1 MNFTQL
7 FIILLSLFSVIYLL
21 ILWRYWRN
29 SRGIFRISGIFIF
42 KILARLS
49 IFLLFFWLFI
59 SYLEPNNSSKNL
71 AEPVKAIY
79 QVPQYYTLSKESWQ
93 EAQSVISED
102 LKRTQPVYV
111 SLVISQFKN
120 KKLETLIP
128 ATPLH
133 SFLSLI
139 ENPEV
144 LNLRHSILQDA
155 SSKSGDRKGGI
166 QEFSPITKLVKKGNA
181 SQEFTLTNQET
192 SYFTFLSSNN
202 WTELVDM
209 KVYLLILLLILIT
222 SDLLFILHII
232 KI

>member
-7 FIILLSLFSVIYLL
+7 FIILLSLFSSIYLL
-21 ILWRYWRN
+21 ILWKYWRN

-42 KILARLS
+42 KLLARLS

-59 SYLEPNNSSKNL
+59 YFLEPSNTSISL
-71 AEPVKAIY
+71 SEPVKVSY
-79 QVPQYYTLSKESWQ
+79 WVPENYTQSKDRWQ
-93 EAQSVISED
+93 EAQNLISED
-102 LKRTQPVYV
+102 LKRNTAAFV
-111 SLVISQFKN
+111 SLEIISAQLDAK
-120 KKLETLIP
+120 ETLIP
-128 ATPLH
+128 NTPIE
-133 SFLSLI
+133 SFLGLI

-144 LNLRHSILQDA
+144 LNFHHHAEMKRNKTEGRGNQVFRPISKKVQIGKDSKEFIL
-155 SSKSGDRKGGI
+155 S
-166 QEFSPITKLVKKGNA
+166 
-181 SQEFTLTNQET
+181 NQET

-222 SDLLFILHII
+222 TDLLFILHII

>member
-7 FIILLSLFSVIYLL
+7 FIILLSLFSGIYLL

-29 SRGIFRISGIFIF
+29 SSGIFRISGIFIF

-59 SYLEPNNSSKNL
+59 SYLEPAGNTRNL
-71 AEPVKAIY
+71 ADPLLVSY
-79 QVPQYYTLSKESWQ
+79 RLPQSFTQSKERWQ
-93 EAQSVISED
+93 EAQSLISED
-102 LKRTQPVYV
+102 LKRTQPVYA
-111 SLVISQFKN
+111 SLTISKGN
-120 KKLETLIP
+120 PVNTETIIP
-128 ATPLH
+128 TTPLQ
-133 SFLSLI
+133 SFMGLL

-144 LNLRHSILQDA
+144 LNLKHSVLRFENSVKGVGNEFNQI
-155 SSKSGDRKGGI
+155 SKI
-166 QEFSPITKLVKKGNA
+166 VKRGNL

>member
-7 FIILLSLFSVIYLL
+7 FIILLSLFSSIYLL
-21 ILWRYWRN
+21 ILWRYWR
-29 SRGIFRISGIFIF
+29 SSHGIFRISGIFIF

-49 IFLLFFWLFI
+49 IFLLFFWLFM
-59 SYLEPNNSSKNL
+59 SYS
-71 AEPVKAIY
+71 EPVSQSNMLADPVHVRY
-79 QVPQYYTLSKESWQ
+79 QIALQHTHTKERWI
-93 EAQSVISED
+93 EAKSLISED
-102 LKRTQPVYV
+102 VKRSQPVYV
-111 SLVISQFKN
+111 SLEIVHSKN
-120 KKLETLIP
+120 AWKETLIP
-128 ATPLH
+128 TTPTQ
-133 SFLSLI
+133 SFLSLL

-144 LNLRHSILQDA
+144 LNLKHSSISNQIDE
-155 SSKSGDRKGGI
+155 KGGG
-166 QEFSPITKLVKKGNA
+166 QSFNPINKLVSRGNT
-181 SQEFTLTNQET
+181 SVEFTLSNQET

>member
-1 MNFTQL
+1 M
-7 FIILLSLFSVIYLL
+7 
-21 ILWRYWRN
+21 
-29 SRGIFRISGIFIF
+29 
-42 KILARLS
+42 
-49 IFLLFFWLFI
+49 
-59 SYLEPNNSSKNL
+59 EPNNSSKNL

-166 QEFSPITKLVKKGNA
+166 QEFSPITKLVKMGNA

>member
-7 FIILLSLFSVIYLL
+7 FIILLSLFSSIYLL

-59 SYLEPNNSSKNL
+59 SYLEPVSSSSIL
-71 AEPVKAIY
+71 ADPVKVSY
-79 QVPQYYTLSKESWQ
+79 QLPLQYTYSKERWQ
-93 EAQSVISED
+93 EAQTVINED
-102 LKRTQPVYV
+102 LKRSQPVYV
-111 SLVISQFKN
+111 SLEITHI
-120 KKLETLIP
+120 KKENRETLIP
-128 ATPLH
+128 TTPLQ
-133 SFLSLI
+133 SFMSLI

-144 LNLRHSILQDA
+144 LNLKHAINSKE
-155 SSKSGDRKGGI
+155 SSEKGGI
-166 QEFSPITKLVKKGNA
+166 HEFSPITKIVKRGNV

>member
-7 FIILLSLFSVIYLL
+7 LIILLSLFSSIYLL
-21 ILWRYWRN
+21 ILWRYWR
-29 SRGIFRISGIFIF
+29 SSKGIFRISGIFIF
-42 KILARLS
+42 KILARLG

-59 SYLEPNNSSKNL
+59 SYLDPATNSKKL
-71 AEPVKAIY
+71 TDPV
-79 QVPQYYTLSKESWQ
+79 QVTYRLPLQDTYTKERWQ
-93 EAQSVISED
+93 EAQTIIAED
-102 LKRTQPVYV
+102 VKRTQPVYV
-111 SLVISQFKN
+111 SLEIAHP
-120 KKLETLIP
+120 KKSMKETIIP
-128 ATPLH
+128 NTPIQ
-133 SFLSLI
+133 SFLSLM

-144 LNLRHSILQDA
+144 LNLKHSTN
-155 SSKSGDRKGGI
+155 SRRSFENERI
-166 QEFSPITKLVKKGNA
+166 QSFSPIVKMVKKGN
-181 SQEFTLTNQET
+181 SYQEFTLSNQET